1 MQIVVNDTNIFIDLM
16 TADLLEMFFQLPIE
30 VHTTD
35 FIIKEIEFD
44 EQVVMID
51 EIIARGKLI
60 VAESEPSDME
70 IMAEKMSNNR
80 QLSLE
85 DCSVWHYSEINNFT
99 LLTGDGPLR
108 KAAFKAGV
116 DVKGLL
122 FVFDE
127 LVEKNL
133 LLPQHAAVKMQI
145 LLDAGT
151 RLPQK
156 DCQER
161 IRRWAAE

>member
-1 MQIVVNDTNIFIDLM
+1 MIV
-16 TADLLEMFFQLPIE
+16 
-30 VHTTD
+30 
-35 FIIKEIEFD
+35 
-44 EQVVMID
+44 

-60 VAESEPSDME
+60 VATSEPTDLE
-70 IMAEKMSNNR
+70 IMAEKKNNNH

-99 LLTGDGPLR
+99 LLTGDGPLC
-108 KAAFKAGV
+108 KAAFKAWV
-116 DVKGLL
+116 DVKALL

-127 LVEKNL
+127 LVEKKL

-161 IRRWAAE
+161 IKRWAAE